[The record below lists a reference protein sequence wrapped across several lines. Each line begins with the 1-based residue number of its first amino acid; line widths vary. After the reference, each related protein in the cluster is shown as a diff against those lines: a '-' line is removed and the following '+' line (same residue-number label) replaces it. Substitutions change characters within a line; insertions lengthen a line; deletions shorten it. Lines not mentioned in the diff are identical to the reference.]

1 MFFSLLYLFY
11 VIILTNSGCKNRDF
25 FQNNQEENTLQ
36 SVFTRRTPP
45 RMTGSNLLERLKL
58 KYIYK

>member
-25 FQNNQEENTLQ
+25 FQNNQEITHFLAK
-36 SVFTRRTPP
+36 VFAIFT
-45 RMTGSNLLERLKL
+45 EFH
-58 KYIYK
+58 